1 MKKGKEKRESIKK
14 ERLSSWV
21 QMTSPFQEQQQ
32 KNSVANFNFLKLDF
46 PIPIWNK
53 WPFEYLL
60 PDPKMP
66 WVRHLNHSKSLHQSQ
81 KPFQKH

>member
-1 MKKGKEKRESIKK
+1 MGSNDISVSRTTKNEKE
-14 ERLSSWV
+14 
-21 QMTSPFQEQQQ
+21 
-32 KNSVANFNFLKLDF
+32 NSVANFNFLKLDF

-66 WVRHLNHSKSLHQSQ
+66 WVRYLNHSKSLHQSQ

>member
-66 WVRHLNHSKSLHQSQ
+66 WVRYLNHSKSLHQSQ